1 MSGTGKTIPQDRV
14 REALKHLRRV
24 DPVIAQVMQQVGSF
38 TLKLERNRF
47 RMLVRSIISQQIS
60 TQAARSI
67 RLRFEE
73 LLAPKKVTAANILG
87 LSVELIRSAG
97 LSSRKVTYLFD
108 LAEKVQSGQVH
119 LSRVGR
125 MSDVGVIDELVQVKG
140 VGRWTAQMFLIFCL
154 GRLNVFPD
162 NDLGIRVALQK
173 LYGLQELPDKVTSQ
187 QIAKVW
193 EPYSTV
199 ASWYCWRSGDL
210 SRSQKNETTGY
221 PV

>member
-1 MSGTGKTIPQDRV
+1 MSGNGKTISQDRV

-73 LLAPKKVTAANILG
+73 LLAPKKVTATNILG

-173 LYGLQELPDKVTSQ
+173 LYGLQELPNKATSQ
-187 QIAKVW
+187 KIATVW

-210 SRSQKNETTGY
+210 SRSRKNETTGY

>member
-1 MSGTGKTIPQDRV
+1 M
-14 REALKHLRRV
+14 
-24 DPVIAQVMQQVGSF
+24 
-38 TLKLERNRF
+38 
-47 RMLVRSIISQQIS
+47 
-60 TQAARSI
+60 
-67 RLRFEE
+67 
-73 LLAPKKVTAANILG
+73 TATNILG

-125 MSDVGVIDELVQVKG
+125 MSDAGVIDELVQVKG

-173 LYGLQELPDKVTSQ
+173 LYGLQELPDTATSQ